1 MLASAVSTVST
12 VSTVPTVP
20 TGLLTSLSKSSSV
33 VVSTSSFAL
42 DTLSE
47 LSTSARVGSVVRFSN
62 CCTIFCFLSAV
73 LSLAAI
79 LLPLPEILANPAPA
93 PVPVPVPVP
102 VPALVSTLVG
112 PVIAA
117 ASSVPATLSAA
128 SSVAPSVGLPTSKSI
143 PSSAV
148 TVLVSLTGGSPLIFV
163 FPLPA
168 SNDGAEPNTLNPPP
182 IVPPSRPA
190 AIPTSLYSANASSL
204 SIGNPACQRSNAC
217 CPISVGTSTA
227 APRTVPLP
235 TLVSTF
241 LPGVTNPLSRNLS
254 PRTLS
259 NDWPVAA

>member
-1 MLASAVSTVST
+1 MRLITEGLLASAVPAVFT
-12 VSTVPTVP
+12 VSTVPTD
-20 TGLLTSLSKSSSV
+20 LL
-33 VVSTSSFAL
+33 TSSFAL
-42 DTLSE
+42 DTLSG
-47 LSTSARVGSVVRFSN
+47 LSTSARVGSVIRFSN
-62 CCTIFCFLSAV
+62 CCTIFCLLSSV
-73 LSLAAI
+73 LSLAAS

-93 PVPVPVPVP
+93 PVPAPVPVPVP
-102 VPALVSTLVG
+102 VLVSTLVG

-128 SSVAPSVGLPTSKSI
+128 LSAALPIGLPTSKSI

-148 TVLVSLTGGSPLIFV
+148 TVLSLPTGGLSPTSVL
-163 FPLPA
+163 PLPA
-168 SNDGAEPNTLNPPP
+168 SNDGAEPNTLSPPP
-182 IVPPSRPA
+182 IVPPNRPA

-217 CPISVGTSTA
+217 CPISVGTSTP

-241 LPGVTNPLSRNLS
+241 LPGVANPLSRNLS